1 MIKVVVDIRDLQIA
15 TTGTKTF
22 LEEICKELER
32 GHSGLQFYFLSP
44 KGKPYCGSNKIL
56 KIKEHL
62 LFFIWKQIQLPY
74 KTYRLK
80 ANIVFCSDYFVP
92 YFHFGFTT
100 IAVFHDAFFKEYPSH
115 YNRLWLQVFNTIG
128 LGAAKR
134 AAFIVTP
141 TQYTLETIHQQ
152 YQLDK
157 NKIRVIYEA
166 GKQIAL
172 PNEATTIFEKEWFTK
187 VKKKE
192 YLLHVGTYDKR
203 KNIPK
208 LIEAFAQLVQQKEY
222 LHLKLVLVGQSALKV
237 NSNHTQ
243 AINQCIQK
251 YQLGNKVIQTGFI
264 AGNELAIFYLN
275 ALLYVFPS
283 INEGFGLP
291 VLEAFK
297 YELPVLI
304 ANNTCLPEVA
314 GEAAVSFDPFDV
326 NDMVIKMKQVID
338 SPALQKELIA
348 SGLERLN
355 FFSWGK
361 TTALLLEVFKEAV
374 KEKS

>member
-22 LEEICKELER
+22 LEEACKELER
-32 GHSGLQFYFLSP
+32 GHSGFQFYFLSP
-44 KGKPYCGSNKIL
+44 KGKPYCGANKVL

-74 KTYRLK
+74 QAYQLK

-92 YFHFGFTT
+92 YLHFGFTT
-100 IAVFHDAFFKEYPSH
+100 IPVFHDAFFKEYPTH

-134 AAFIVTP
+134 AAFILTP
-141 TQYTLETIHQQ
+141 TEYTLKTIHQQ
-152 YQLDK
+152 YKLDK

-166 GKQIAL
+166 AKQIAF
-172 PNEATTIFEKEWFTK
+172 PNEANVIFEKQEFTNL
-187 VKKKE
+187 KKKE

-222 LHLKLVLVGQSALKV
+222 THLKLVLVGQSAQKV
-237 NSNHTQ
+237 NSNHTLE
-243 AINQCIQK
+243 INQCIQK
-251 YQLGNKVIQTGFI
+251 HQLENKVVQTGYV
-264 AGNELAIFYLN
+264 ADATLSIFYKN

-326 NDMVIKMKQVID
+326 NDMVLKLKQVID
-338 SPALQKELIA
+338 SPVLQKELIA
-348 SGLERLN
+348 AGLQRLK
-355 FFSWGK
+355 FFSWQK
-361 TTALLLEVFKEAV
+361 TSSLLLEVFKEAV
-374 KEKS
+374 KEKL

>member
-1 MIKVVVDIRDLQIA
+1 M
-15 TTGTKTF
+15 
-22 LEEICKELER
+22 
-32 GHSGLQFYFLSP
+32 
-44 KGKPYCGSNKIL
+44 
-56 KIKEHL
+56 
-62 LFFIWKQIQLPY
+62 PY

-92 YFHFGFTT
+92 YFHFGFST
-100 IAVFHDAFFKEYPSH
+100 IAVFHDAFFKEYPTH
-115 YNRLWLQVFNTIG
+115 YNRLWLQIFNTIG

-141 TQYTLETIHQQ
+141 TEYTLKTIQQQ
-152 YQLDK
+152 YKFDK

-166 GKQIAL
+166 AKQTAF
-172 PNEATTIFEKEWFTK
+172 PNEANTIFEKQEFTNL
-187 VKKKE
+187 KKKE

-222 LHLKLVLVGQSALKV
+222 AHLKLVLVGQSAQKV

-251 YQLGNKVIQTGFI
+251 YELDNKVVQTGYV
-264 AGNELAIFYLN
+264 ADATLSIFYKN

-326 NDMVIKMKQVID
+326 NDMVLKLKQVID

-348 SGLERLN
+348 AGLQRLQ
-355 FFSWGK
+355 FFSWQK
-361 TTALLLEVFKEAV
+361 TSSLLLEVFKEAV
-374 KEKS
+374 KEKL